1 MTQNNTPDKQQKV
14 KFTLVIALVA
24 AAIGL
29 GAMTHPLL
37 AKTATNPD
45 KVQDKAGAQDKAP
58 PDQVTGE
65 KGPNEKG
72 VPSDVTADTY
82 RQLNLF
88 SEVFERVRRDY
99 VKPVS
104 DKQLVEAAV
113 NGMLTNLD
121 PHSSYMNDEEF
132 KNMQV
137 QTRGEFGGL
146 GIEVTMDNG
155 VVKVVSPID
164 DTPAAKAGIKPNDL
178 IVGIDDA
185 PVMGLTLNDAVDKLR
200 GKPQTRVTL
209 AIVRG
214 HQEPFDVTLTR
225 DIIHIKSVKS
235 AMKGDIGYLRIN
247 QFSEETTSSAHDA
260 LEKMFT
266 EQGGKLKGLVVDL
279 RNNPGGLL
287 DQSISV
293 GGLFLDK
300 GDVVVSTKG
309 RHEEDNETYNTDSDP
324 IVRKDL
330 PMVVLI
336 NSGSASAAEIVAGA
350 LQDHKRAVLIG
361 TQSFG
366 KGSVQTVMPV
376 PGYGAIRLTT
386 AYYFTP
392 SGRSIQATGI
402 KPNIE
407 VRMKNEKDA
416 GFVYH
421 EADLKGALN
430 NPNGSKAIHN
440 HDLGETNEAAKDHA
454 PDEPI
459 KPLDSERD
467 KSHDES
473 VSNDIFGDEK
483 KDVQLQRALEMLH
496 GMAVYHDDGKTGDK
510 GAAKT
515 DAAPASAAPAAN
527 DNSDSG
533 QE

>member
-1 MTQNNTPDKQQKV
+1 MSQEV
-14 KFTLVIALVA
+14 KNKKFRFTYLAVVIA

-29 GAMTHPLL
+29 GSLAQPLF

-45 KVQDKAGAQDKAP
+45 KVQDKAAVQDKAP
-58 PDQVTGE
+58 PEQITSE
-65 KGPNEKG
+65 KGTAPT
-72 VPSDVTADTY
+72 DVTADTY

-99 VKPVS
+99 VKPVT

-121 PHSSYMNDEEF
+121 PHSSYMNADEF

-155 VVKVVSPID
+155 VIKVVSPID

-185 PVMGLTLNDAVDKLR
+185 PVMGLTLNEAVDKLR
-200 GKPQTRVTL
+200 GKPQSRVTL
-209 AIVRG
+209 AVVRNR
-214 HQEPFDVTLTR
+214 QEPFDVTLTR
-225 DIIHIKSVKS
+225 DIIRIKSVKS

-247 QFSEETTSSAHDA
+247 QFSEQTTDSAREA
-260 LEKMFT
+260 LQKFTT
-266 EQGGKLKGLVVDL
+266 EQGDKMKGLVLDL

-293 GGLFLDK
+293 AGLFLDK
-300 GDVVVSTKG
+300 GDEVVSTKG
-309 RHEEDNETYNTDSDP
+309 RHPEDNESYATETDP
-324 IVRKDL
+324 IVKKDL
-330 PMVVLI
+330 PIVVLI

-350 LQDHKRAVLIG
+350 IQDHKRAVLIG

-407 VRMKNEKDA
+407 VRQKNEKDV

-430 NPNGSKAIHN
+430 NPNGHKALHN
-440 HDLGETNEAAKDHA
+440 RDLGETDGAAKDHA

-459 KPLDSERD
+459 KPIDSERD

-496 GMAVYHDDGKTGDK
+496 GMSIYHDEGKGS
-510 GAAKT
+510 KT
-515 DAAPASAAPAAN
+515 SAAPAPAVN
-527 DNSDSG
+527 DNNDG
-533 QE
+533 AKD

>member
-1 MTQNNTPDKQQKV
+1 MTQDKMPQNKTP
-14 KFTLVIALVA
+14 KFRFTYLVA
-24 AAIGL
+24 IIAVAIGL
-29 GAMTHPLL
+29 GAVTHPLF

-45 KVQDKAGAQDKAP
+45 KVQDKAAVQDKAP
-58 PDQVTGE
+58 PDTVSDE
-65 KGPNEKG
+65 KGTAEKG
-72 VPSDVTADTY
+72 APSDVTADTY

-99 VKPVS
+99 VKPVT

-121 PHSSYMNDEEF
+121 PHSSYMNDDEF

-185 PVMGLTLNDAVDKLR
+185 PVMGLTLNEAVDKLR
-200 GKPQTRVTL
+200 GKPQSRVTL
-209 AIVRG
+209 AIVRNR
-214 HQEPFDVTLTR
+214 QEPFDVTLTR
-225 DIIHIKSVKS
+225 DVIHIKSVKS

-260 LEKMFT
+260 LEKFKT
-266 EQGGKLKGLVVDL
+266 EQGDKMKGLILDL

-293 GGLFLDK
+293 AGLFLDK

-309 RHEEDNETYNTDSDP
+309 RHAEDNETYNTDSDP
-324 IVRKDL
+324 LVKKDL
-330 PMVVLI
+330 PIVVLI

-350 LQDHKRAVLIG
+350 IQDHKRAVLIG

-407 VRMKNEKDA
+407 VRQKNEKDT

-430 NPNGSKAIHN
+430 NPNGAKAVHN
-440 HDLGETNEAAKDHA
+440 HDLGETNATPKDKA

-496 GMAVYHDDGKTGDK
+496 GMSIYHDDGKTGDK

-515 DAAPASAAPAAN
+515 APAAN
-527 DNSDSG
+527 DNSEGNKD
-533 QE
+533 